1 MYVCSKETV
10 VGGEGGLFSDEK
22 RVFVDDGRQHHDF

>member
-1 MYVCSKETV
+1 MTEMYVCSKETV
-10 VGGEGGLFSDEK
+10 GGLFSDEK